1 MKKSFILT
9 VFLSLLFVGHLA
21 AQTPVARIAVLDFS
35 AGTGVLQSDVNG
47 LSSIFN
53 NYFNP
58 PAEYAVVER
67 TRVSRILEEQGIQG
81 TSITEKQR
89 VKLGEILNVSVIVIG
104 DVNIVFGQY
113 NVDVRAVNVQTGEI
127 IAKDGVEIAKN
138 SSYRDN
144 MRLLAERM
152 SSNLPVLY
160 FNPKPKPEPK
170 PVVKVSDDPFYR
182 STGGSLRF
190 LGGATDVIFSMAYN
204 YQITSSF
211 LIGGGVGYGFGR
223 YEEKQYYNGK
233 LDNEYER
240 IDPAIPVYLETEFRT
255 PRYKWSLFVNLKVG
269 MHFFFDKREDYD
281 DIYSW
286 ATPRYT
292 YDYKPLFASCTFG
305 GSWKNLNLGVGITT
319 AGWYYDVPITVSLS
333 YNLPLKTIKK
343 GLF

>member
-9 VFLSLLFVGHLA
+9 VFLSMLFVGHLA

-190 LGGATDVIFSMAYN
+190 LVGASDVIFSMAYN

-211 LIGGGVGYGFGR
+211 LIGGGVGYGEGLYEKKR
-223 YEEKQYYNGK
+223 YNNGL
-233 LDNEYER
+233 LDYKYKWESSN
-240 IDPAIPVYLETEFRT
+240 PAIPVYLETEFRT

-269 MHFFFDKREDYD
+269 MHFFFDKREDYYED
-281 DIYSW
+281 GFY
-286 ATPRYT
+286 YT

-319 AGWYYDVPITVSLS
+319 AGWYYVGAPITVSLS

>member
-9 VFLSLLFVGHLA
+9 VLLSMLFVGQLA

-170 PVVKVSDDPFYR
+170 PVVKVSDDPLYR

-211 LIGGGVGYGFGR
+211 LIGGGVGYGEGR
-223 YEEKQYYNGK
+223 YEEKGYYS
-233 LDNEYER
+233 EYER
-240 IDPAIPVYLETEFRT
+240 SNPAIPVYLETEFRT

-269 MHFFFDKREDYD
+269 MHFFFDKREDTYD
-281 DIYSW
+281 
-286 ATPRYT
+286 RT

-319 AGWYYDVPITVSLS
+319 AGWYYKLPFTFSLS
-333 YNLPLKTIKK
+333 YNLPFKTIKK

>member
-9 VFLSLLFVGHLA
+9 VFLSMLFVGQLA

-58 PAEYAVVER
+58 PAEYAIVER

-89 VKLGEILNVSVIVIG
+89 VKLGDILNVSVIVIG

-138 SSYRDN
+138 SSYREN

-152 SSNLPVLY
+152 SSNLPVIY
-160 FNPKPKPEPK
+160 FNPNPKTEPK
-170 PVVKVSDDPFYR
+170 PVVKVSDDPLYR

-190 LGGATDVIFSMAYN
+190 LGGAPDVIFSMAYN

-211 LIGGGVGYGFGR
+211 LIGGGVGFGLGR
-223 YEEKQYYNGK
+223 YEYYYNDFDKSEGI
-233 LDNEYER
+233 N
-240 IDPAIPVYLETEFRT
+240 PAIPVYLETEFRT

-269 MHFFFDKREDYD
+269 MHFFFDKREDNYG
-281 DIYSW
+281 YGSY
-286 ATPRYT
+286 YT

-319 AGWYYDVPITVSLS
+319 AGWYGEFPITVSLS
-333 YNLPLKTIKK
+333 YNLPFKTINK